1 MGKIGDLWVRLGLK
15 KDEFTAGL
23 DEAKKETQS
32 FGKDIKSAVSSIVG
46 RTVALT
52 AAFAAVG
59 KAIAGAVKNMAQFE
73 RANSELA
80 AVLGTN
86 LKGVK
91 QLSDSAKD
99 LGRTSEFTASE
110 VTQLQ
115 IALARLGF
123 NTGQIEAMQG
133 SILKF
138 ALAMGT
144 DLGSA
149 AEFTGSALR
158 AFGLNASDT
167 TALLDVMSKSTTL
180 SALNFSKLQTSIG
193 TVAPIAKSFGLDVKE
208 TAAFLGVLANNGFD
222 ASSAATA
229 LRNIL
234 LNLADSNGKLSKGLG
249 HTAKTFPEIIA
260 AFKELRDKGVDVNSV
275 LQMTDKRSA
284 AAAAALIAMA
294 GDVDSL
300 KRSLDDADGSLNTM
314 ADTMADNLIGQ
325 VNSLKSAWEGLTLE
339 FGNSVGPMSK
349 VIGKLRDLLNLLRDY
364 QHASS
369 TGGAT
374 RRDMKVVE
382 DMRQRFLD
390 IEKQFGTEEM
400 ERQFTQWERD
410 AEAAYDRAIDNYNAH
425 KTAKNKRAMQKAGR
439 DVMALADIRS
449 EVMKTSAAYAET
461 EESPAT
467 STTGGNGGG
476 FDIPDPDAA
485 DKAKKK
491 WKEYLDKT
499 LSEVKRT
506 VADELDKAVI
516 KVPTPEVETPA
527 PIEVP
532 APEVEAPAPVEVPAQ
547 EVSVA
552 PVDVPAPEVTVAPVE
567 VPAPEVIT
575 EPVEIPA
582 LDVKEAEQQ
591 TDKLAQLWERLA
603 AAAPGPDEAR
613 EAWEKYQQAI
623 KDAAGEISAEEA
635 EIRKADEELAA
646 AGDEAYN
653 KWREIQGFGPPK
665 LWDDD
670 LNRYLEK
677 GLAIAEQ
684 IGNEINAD
692 SLYDSLNKQLDE
704 FIQKTVKARQS
715 SEELAKAISENLVSA
730 LEDGAVGAFEALAD
744 VMGGVTEGGME
755 QVVKALLDPL
765 AEMAIKAGTLIMMSG
780 TAIEALKESLTNF
793 FGGSAVVAGA
803 ALVAVGIAAKAGL
816 AAIGNRGSAGTGV
829 TSMSSS
835 GSPYGGGNGVQ
846 TAELTVYVEG
856 TVHGSDIILSGQN
869 TLNSWNR

>member
-23 DEAKKETQS
+23 DEAKKETVS
-32 FGKDIKSAVSSIVG
+32 FGKDIKSAISSVVAK
-46 RTVALT
+46 TVALT

-59 KAIAGAVKNMAQFE
+59 RAIAGAVKNMAQFE
-73 RANSELA
+73 RSNSELA

-91 QLSDSAKD
+91 GLADSAKE
-99 LGRTSEFTASE
+99 LGKTSEYTASE

-260 AFKELRDKGVDVNSV
+260 AFKELRDKGVDVNGV

-284 AAAAALIAMA
+284 AAAAALINMA
-294 GDVDSL
+294 GDVDTL
-300 KRSLDDADGSLNTM
+300 KRALDNADGSLNTM

-325 VNSLKSAWEGLTLE
+325 VNSLKSAWEALTLE

-349 VIGKLRDLLNLLRDY
+349 VIGKLRDILLLLRDY
-364 QHASS
+364 QHASAS
-369 TGGAT
+369 GGAT
-374 RRDMKVVE
+374 RKDMKVVD

-400 ERQFTQWERD
+400 QRQFTQWERD

-439 DVMALADIRS
+439 DVMALSDIRGDI
-449 EVMKTSAAYAET
+449 MRTSAAYAET
-461 EESPAT
+461 EDTTPT
-467 STTGGNGGG
+467 TTTGGNGGG
-476 FDIPDPDAA
+476 GFTVPDDDAA
-485 DKAKKK
+485 AKAKKK

-499 LSEVKRT
+499 LNEVKYT
-506 VADELDKAVI
+506 VAEELDKARIEVPAP
-516 KVPTPEVETPA
+516 KVEAPA

-532 APEVEAPAPVEVPAQ
+532 AP

-552 PVDVPAPEVTVAPVE
+552 PVDVPAPEVSVDPVE

-582 LDVKEAEQQ
+582 LDVKKAEQQ
-591 TDKLAQLWERLA
+591 TDKLTQLWERLA

-623 KDAAGEISAEEA
+623 KDAAGAISAEEA
-635 EIRKADEELAA
+635 EARKADEAFAA
-646 AGDEAYN
+646 EADEAYK

-670 LNRYLEK
+670 TNKYLER
-677 GLAIAEQ
+677 GLALAEQ

-692 SLYDSLNKQLDE
+692 SLYDSLNAQLDK
-704 FIQKTVKARQS
+704 FIEKTVKARQS

-730 LEDGAVGAFEALAD
+730 IEDGAVGAFEALAD
-744 VMGGVTEGGME
+744 VIGGVTEGGME
-755 QVVKALLDPL
+755 EVVKALLDPL

-780 TAIEALKESLTNF
+780 TAIEALKDSLTNF

-835 GSPYGGGNGVQ
+835 SSPYGGGNGVQ

-856 TVHGSDIILSGQN
+856 EVKGSSIILAGQN